1 MQVHSKRVLALAG
14 GFDCLVANAISVYR
28 DFSSRILMRVFKGV
42 FDMAKRPIN
51 RKEKRAEHEA
61 FEAREREKEEAKKA
75 KKKKK
80 SDDDEEE
87 DEDEAEDGDDDA
99 DEDIDD
105 EDGADVSDDDLDD
118 EGVDQEPEGED
129 DLDPELLKKPKKA
142 KAKAKAAK
150 KPKAKKG
157 AKTGPMRAL
166 WVVFGNSQ
174 NRVASYP
181 YSQEKEA
188 RDHAEKL
195 NSEKPEKKG
204 NHFVMM
210 VKEPME

>member
-1 MQVHSKRVLALAG
+1 M
-14 GFDCLVANAISVYR
+14 D
-28 DFSSRILMRVFKGV
+28 
-42 FDMAKRPIN
+42 
-51 RKEKRAEHEA
+51 
-61 FEAREREKEEAKKA
+61 
-75 KKKKK
+75 
-80 SDDDEEE
+80 
-87 DEDEAEDGDDDA
+87 DDDA
-99 DEDIDD
+99 AE
-105 EDGADVSDDDLDD
+105 VSDDDLDD
-118 EGVDQEPEGED
+118 EAGEQEPEGED
-129 DLDPELLKKPKKA
+129 DVDQELLRKPKKSKA
-142 KAKAKAAK
+142 KAKAPK

-188 RDHAEKL
+188 REHAEKL

>member
-1 MQVHSKRVLALAG
+1 MFILRTCAASQAPLIALSQTLFPSIVSILAE
-14 GFDCLVANAISVYR
+14 Y
-28 DFSSRILMRVFKGV
+28 FKGV
-42 FDMAKRPIN
+42 SVMAKRPMN

-80 SDDDEEE
+80 VDEDEEE
-87 DEDEAEDGDDDA
+87 DEEEAESGDEDDLDEDMDDDDA
-99 DEDIDD
+99 AE
-105 EDGADVSDDDLDD
+105 VSDDDLDD
-118 EGVDQEPEGED
+118 EAGEQEPEGED
-129 DLDPELLKKPKKA
+129 DVDQEWLRKTKKSKA
-142 KAKAKAAK
+142 KAKAPK

-188 RDHAEKL
+188 REHAEKL

>member
-1 MQVHSKRVLALAG
+1 MPSLKAWSEQLGGIPFPLLSDYWPHGKVGKAYGARTTPHLYVVDAKGTLVYAGGIDDRTGVAGAVERVERGDECERRRIEHVRLAYAHHVLA
-14 GFDCLVANAISVYR
+14 DHRDRRRDRRDPPRLV
-28 DFSSRILMRVFKGV
+28 
-42 FDMAKRPIN
+42 
-51 RKEKRAEHEA
+51 RAQHH
-61 FEAREREKEEAKKA
+61 R
-75 KKKKK
+75 
-80 SDDDEEE
+80 DDEAGE
-87 DEDEAEDGDDDA
+87 
-99 DEDIDD
+99 
-105 EDGADVSDDDLDD
+105 
-118 EGVDQEPEGED
+118 QEPEGED
-129 DLDPELLKKPKKA
+129 DVDQEMLRKPKKSKA
-142 KAKAKAAK
+142 KAKAPK

-188 RDHAEKL
+188 REHAEKL